1 MGCGCKKKKNQQAAL
16 KTAQSQ
22 TTAPNNVV
30 SPSEKNISAVE
41 ENREYQHKVKD
52 ALKQLMELKRRKRNV
67 RF

>member
-22 TTAPNNVV
+22 TTASKSGVGL
-30 SPSEKNISAVE
+30 SEKNIRTVE